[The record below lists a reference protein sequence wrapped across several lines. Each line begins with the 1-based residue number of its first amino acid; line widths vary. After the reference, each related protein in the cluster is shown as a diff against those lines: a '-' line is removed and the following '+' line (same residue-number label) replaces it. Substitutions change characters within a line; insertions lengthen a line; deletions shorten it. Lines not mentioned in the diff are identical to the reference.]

1 MTNIGPL
8 QAATIASEVYELE
21 NNNIEKAMKLS
32 QTGLGIGN
40 DFSVNSG
47 SRFSGV
53 SGPQILNSKTGF
65 GYIAEGQGKRQGEV
79 LIATRGTATF
89 GDVWTD
95 LNAGM
100 QIGPNGCL
108 VHAGFNNTFESF
120 KGNLQQYFANK
131 SPSVVHCVGHSLGGA
146 LATLVADYVSESKI
160 AKASLYTFGS
170 PRTGTSNFSSCLTQ
184 KLGVE
189 NIHRVHQIADVVPML
204 PIFPFGHVPHS
215 SNDIRLNWNGWAVS
229 GFAHLMKNYI
239 SAVKDVD
246 GWNALRTNMDR
257 PDISN
262 QAEHWLESG
271 GSGVT
276 MFGAKSLWMI
286 GKALAWIVKKATN
299 IVVGSAITVGFTV
312 LDKIAWLL
320 NTGAA
325 ASLEVAGHVSTLIKS
340 ILKFLGRSVITVGKL
355 TVSFLRWILSTLM
368 TTLQNVATQSLNLI
382 F

>member
-1 MTNIGPL
+1 
-8 QAATIASEVYELE
+8 
-21 NNNIEKAMKLS
+21 
-32 QTGLGIGN
+32 
-40 DFSVNSG
+40 
-47 SRFSGV
+47 
-53 SGPQILNSKTGF
+53 
-65 GYIAEGQGKRQGEV
+65 
-79 LIATRGTATF
+79 
-89 GDVWTD
+89 
-95 LNAGM
+95 
-100 QIGPNGCL
+100 
-108 VHAGFNNTFESF
+108 
-120 KGNLQQYFANK
+120 
-131 SPSVVHCVGHSLGGA
+131 
-146 LATLVADYVSESKI
+146 
-160 AKASLYTFGS
+160 
-170 PRTGTSNFSSCLTQ
+170 
-184 KLGVE
+184 
-189 NIHRVHQIADVVPML
+189 
-204 PIFPFGHVPHS
+204 
-215 SNDIRLNWNGWAVS
+215 
-229 GFAHLMKNYI
+229 MKNYI